1 MQANIDTS
9 NDYPSF
15 GLALDTPSKFIHG
28 GTPPSWSIEG
38 AITPSLFGS
47 LDAGRGMTP
56 SFSGTVA
63 GGSRETNPFEL
74 TLGGAATRRPST
86 AAAGGAFD
94 EGKSAGSKGAPHQFD
109 LLASHTPLG
118 GRKRALSSPA
128 ICTPGGSSLN
138 FLLPTSHATSIPTL
152 HNFALQPLQKRPRID
167 SLASSALSVA
177 DKVFSGTERESD
189 DSPASSVADT
199 PPASTACPS
208 GSKSPQRERRASDIA
223 VGSSSFGAPAMGPA
237 PPASAFSLLSQLEQ
251 QRSAMIAAGKA
262 TLSQSMP
269 LPMGPG
275 ALDITVKTE
284 AVEDSLAGAQ
294 PTVTRGVSKKGKA
307 PAVSFA
313 PVGGAAS
320 EEGTPA
326 PTPKR
331 KGGRKKASPSKEGEG
346 AELKEGE
353 EEDEESLKRRQFLER
368 NRVAACKS
376 RQKKKEKTAAMER
389 LATDLCNRNHVL
401 QQTALAL
408 RQEALTLR
416 QLMHAHQNC
425 SCEHAQG
432 YIARDRQGGGI
443 ATIDQLAGRTL
454 HLDYSV
460 PPSMGTDDDVYSFLD
475 RPGAG
480 APSAPTRAVY
490 TGAQLPGAAIPII
503 DKGVQAR
510 SLSPAVKRP
519 TTVASTSTTND
530 SLTRSMMT
538 RRAAAVASGSMGSDI
553 APALVPAPMPPT
565 MDLSDADFA
574 GLERLD
580 MAAALEASFDR
591 DAPVS
596 AVDPSTQAILDM
608 PLAKHFR
615 SSSAPPTTPGW
626 DGAAPSGDYFAPKTL
641 ATHA

>member
-1 MQANIDTS
+1 MQASIDAS

-15 GLALDTPSKFIHG
+15 GLALDTPSKFLHG
-28 GTPPSWSIEG
+28 GTPPSWSIDG

-47 LDAGRGMTP
+47 LDAARGLTP
-56 SFSGTVA
+56 SFSGAVA
-63 GGSRETNPFEL
+63 SGSCETNPFEL
-74 TLGGAATRRPST
+74 TLGGAASKRPST
-86 AAAGGAFD
+86 AAGGPFD
-94 EGKSAGSKGAPHQFD
+94 DGKAAGSKGAPHQFD
-109 LLASHTPLG
+109 LLASHTSLG

-138 FLLPTSHATSIPTL
+138 FLLPTSHASSIPAL

-167 SLASSALSVA
+167 SLASSALSLT

-189 DSPASSVADT
+189 GSPASSVADT
-199 PPASTACPS
+199 PPASSAFP
-208 GSKSPQRERRASDIA
+208 SKSPQRERRASDIA
-223 VGSSSFGAPAMGPA
+223 VGSSSFGATGAMGPA

-284 AVEDSLAGAQ
+284 AVDESLAGAQ

-307 PAVSFA
+307 PVVSF
-313 PVGGAAS
+313 VSVDEAAS
-320 EEGTPA
+320 EESTPA
-326 PTPKR
+326 PAPKR

-346 AELKEGE
+346 LELKEGE

-425 SCEHAQG
+425 GCEHAQG
-432 YIARDRQGGGI
+432 YIARDQQGGGI

-454 HLDYSV
+454 HLDYSI
-460 PPSMGTDDDVYSFLD
+460 PPSMGTEDDVYSFLD
-475 RPGAG
+475 RPGSG
-480 APSAPTRAVY
+480 TPSAPTRAVY

-503 DKGVQAR
+503 NKGLSAR

-591 DAPVS
+591 NAPVS

-608 PLAKHFR
+608 PLAKHVR

-626 DGAAPSGDYFAPKTL
+626 DGAAPSGDYFAPKTI
-641 ATHA
+641 ATRA